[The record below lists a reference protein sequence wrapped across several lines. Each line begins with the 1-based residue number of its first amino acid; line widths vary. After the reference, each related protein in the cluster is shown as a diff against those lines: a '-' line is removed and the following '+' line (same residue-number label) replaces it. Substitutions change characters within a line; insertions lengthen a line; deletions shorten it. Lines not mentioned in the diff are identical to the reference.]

1 MSILDEKN
9 YFIVPKIVLIYSHT
23 LQKVSN
29 AKSLTNEK
37 QNLFHFTLKESVKVD
52 KNCLKVALFWEILS
66 HCVVIKHYY

>member
-37 QNLFHFTLKESVKVD
+37 QNYFHFTLKESVKVD
-52 KNCLKVALFWEILS
+52 KNCLSCTFSGDFIP
-66 HCVVIKHYY
+66 